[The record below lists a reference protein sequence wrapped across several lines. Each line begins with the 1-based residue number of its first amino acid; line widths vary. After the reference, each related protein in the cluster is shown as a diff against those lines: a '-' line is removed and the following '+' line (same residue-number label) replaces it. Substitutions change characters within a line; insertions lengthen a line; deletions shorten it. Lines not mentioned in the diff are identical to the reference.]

1 MLDDI
6 SFADLIGQ
14 AYDAALGQEDWA
26 VMLDRLS
33 DVLGGDSS
41 VVLQRTARSGQ
52 PGQAVR
58 VRADPDYVPLFDRYY
73 RDLCP
78 ILPMLGGLPSGSVF
92 VDFMMIPEADL
103 LRTEYRTDYALPQDR
118 YSSLYWTTA
127 DGRGAGAYLTVWRSR
142 RRPGWDMEQVRLL
155 QRLGP
160 HLSRALRIERRL
172 ADPAAAVPG
181 MAGPGTAPGWL
192 TRRERD
198 CLAEVARG
206 RSSKQI
212 ARQLDL
218 SAYTVDEYV
227 ASAMRKLG
235 AASRTE
241 AVALALSRGWLRA

>member
-6 SFADLIGQ
+6 RFADLIGQ

-26 VMLDRLS
+26 VMLERLAG
-33 DVLGGDSS
+33 VLGGDSS
-41 VVLQRTARSGQ
+41 VVLQRPARPGR

-58 VRADPDYVPLFDRYY
+58 VRADPDYVPLFDGYY

-78 ILPMLGGLPSGSVF
+78 ILPVLAGLPSGSVF
-92 VDFMMIPEADL
+92 VDFMMIPEAAL
-103 LRTEYRTDYALPQDR
+103 MRTEYRTDYALPQDR
-118 YSSLYWTTA
+118 YSSLYWTEA
-127 DGRGAGAYLTVWRSR
+127 GELGACTYLTVWRSR

-155 QRLGP
+155 QHLGP
-160 HLSRALRIERRL
+160 HLSRALSIERRL
-172 ADPAAAVPG
+172 AGTAAVPEG
-181 MAGPGTAPGWL
+181 GLLSP
-192 TRRERD
+192 RERD
-198 CLAEVARG
+198 CLAQVARG

-212 ARQLDL
+212 ARLLEL

-241 AVALALSRGWLRA
+241 AVALALSRGLLRT

>member
-6 SFADLIGQ
+6 RFTDLIGQ
-14 AYDAALGQEDWA
+14 AYDAALGREDWA
-26 VMLDRLS
+26 VMLERLS
-33 DVLGGDSS
+33 GVLGGDSS
-41 VVLQRTARSGQ
+41 VVLQHSARLGQ
-52 PGQAVR
+52 PGRAVR

-92 VDFMMIPEADL
+92 VDFMTIPVPVL
-103 LRTEYRTDYALPQDR
+103 MRTEYRTDYALPQDR
-118 YSSLYWTTA
+118 YSSLYWTNT

-155 QRLGP
+155 RHLGP
-160 HLSRALRIERRL
+160 HLSRALSIERRL
-172 ADPAAAVPG
+172 AD
-181 MAGPGTAPGWL
+181 TATIPEGVRL
-192 TRRERD
+192 SPRERD
-198 CLAEVARG
+198 CLADVARG

-212 ARQLDL
+212 ARLLEL

-227 ASAMRKLG
+227 ASAMRKLR

-241 AVALALSRGWLRA
+241 AVALALSRGLLQG